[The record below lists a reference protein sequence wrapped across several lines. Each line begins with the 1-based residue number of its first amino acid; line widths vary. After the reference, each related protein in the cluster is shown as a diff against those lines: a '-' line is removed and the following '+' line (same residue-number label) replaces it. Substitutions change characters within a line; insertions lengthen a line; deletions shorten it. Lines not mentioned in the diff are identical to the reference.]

1 MNNQIFNDK
10 IIDAIREKLPSDISL
25 TTILSETLFLG
36 KEALYRRLRGTVP
49 FTFAEIVS
57 LCEKFDLSLDY
68 IFKKEQQTKA
78 VFDLCFLDP
87 YDSDEVYFDML
98 TNYVRKVR
106 KLRSYPNSY
115 SLMALNILPYMF
127 YQPLE
132 SISKFNIFKWRYI
145 MNKGIDKITFS
156 DFSITDKVRNI
167 QKEATRETLSILKN
181 QILLSPRTFES
192 FLNDINYFR
201 QIYLISDDDY
211 LSLKEELNAVLDDLE
226 YMTIHGKYRAGNEVM
241 IYLSNIDFLASY
253 VYFGSDGFEFTHFRI
268 CAANCIDSEDPVVC
282 TLKKDWINSLMKA
295 STLIS
300 LSGGIER
307 IAFFEKQ
314 RKLIND
320 PIDDIQKND
329 IVISDTLNII

>member
-1 MNNQIFNDK
+1 MNNQSLNDK
-10 IIDAIREKLPSDISL
+10 IVGAIREKLPSDTSL
-25 TTILSETLFLG
+25 TTVLSETLFLG

-49 FTFAEIVS
+49 FTFAEVVT

-68 IFKKEQQTKA
+68 MVKKEQQTKA
-78 VFDLCFLDP
+78 VFDLSFLEP
-87 YDSDEVYFDML
+87 YDSDEMYYNML
-98 TNYVRKVR
+98 TNYVEKVR
-106 KLRSYPNSY
+106 KLRTYPNSH

-145 MNKGIDKITFS
+145 MNKGVDKVTFS
-156 DFSITDKVRNI
+156 DFSNPDKVRNM
-167 QKEATRETLSILKN
+167 QREATRETLSISKN

-201 QIYLISDDDY
+201 QIYLISDEDY
-211 LSLKEELNAVLDDLE
+211 LSLKDELNAVLDDLE
-226 YMTIHGKYRAGNEVM
+226 YMTIHGKYRGGNEVM

-253 VYFGSDGFEFTHFRI
+253 VYFGSEGFEFIHFRI
-268 CAANCIDSEDPVVC
+268 CAANCMDSEDPVVC
-282 TLKKDWINSLMKA
+282 AFKKDWINSLMKA

-320 PIDDIQKND
+320 PVASQQKGD
-329 IVISDTLNII
+329 VVIPDAFNFM